1 MQRTRD
7 AIGCRVSPPG
17 LRKCAGRSARQIGQV
32 DRNKLPVSV
41 EPNEHSVVIE
51 QPPGR
56 GDRVR
61 ELAMSAFRYV
71 TQREGRVIGG
81 FDVSGK

>member
-1 MQRTRD
+1 MCWP
-7 AIGCRVSPPG
+7 ISSPDRPG
-17 LRKCAGRSARQIGQV
+17 